1 MAGPLPE
8 GSVVAIVLVSIVL
21 LVLYAWVLFSKEP
34 GLKLVG
40 LGLLTGLGAVLLAI
54 FSQGASAAVRA
65 GPGSVQVATG
75 LPVVEAL
82 MRMAVLLVAG
92 GVALL
97 LRSWWYRVASPAQEI
112 RHD

>member
-1 MAGPLPE
+1 MAGQLSE
-8 GSVVAIVLVSIVL
+8 GSVVGIVLVSIVL

-40 LGLLTGLGAVLLAI
+40 LGLFTGLGAVLLGI
-54 FSQGASAAVRA
+54 FSQGSGAAVRA

-75 LPVVEAL
+75 TPVVEAL

-97 LRSWWYRVASPAQEI
+97 LRNWWYRGV
-112 RHD
+112 